1 MWTFSESVNH
11 TLTSNWT
18 AVYADYAG
26 MRSVRSTML
35 IMYLGGIGLKSRNMQ
50 TAFIPGCNN
59 SVHRVTKLVDKQ
71 SLYGFFGVEIANA
84 ESSDEEITALCLEDY
99 GALY

>member
-1 MWTFSESVNH
+1 
-11 TLTSNWT
+11 
-18 AVYADYAG
+18 
-26 MRSVRSTML
+26 
-35 IMYLGGIGLKSRNMQ
+35 MQ